1 MKPYYQDEWNTIYFG
16 DCLSI
21 LPDIGPDQVDV
32 IMTDPVWPNALP
44 ELKGSADPYGLF
56 AQTANYFPSIADR
69 LIVILGCDSD
79 PRFLLAVPAVMKFQ
93 RVTWLRRTPPGYKGT
108 LLYNADLAYVFGP
121 GYLVD
126 NGKRLLPGEYL
137 SGVSTGKKEWW
148 CQHPAY
154 RSPKQ
159 MEWLINNYTRTD
171 HTILD
176 PFMGVGGTVIAAR
189 VHGRKSIGIEIEEK
203 YCEITAKRCEQMV
216 MELKIE

>member
-1 MKPYYQDEWNTIYFG
+1 MKPYYQDDWVTIYHG
-16 DCLSI
+16 DCLGI
-21 LPDIGPDQVDV
+21 LPDIGPARAQV

-44 ELKGSADPYGLF
+44 ELEGSKDPYGLF
-56 AQTANYFPSIADR
+56 AQAAHYFPAIADR

-79 PRFLLAVPAVMKFQ
+79 PRFLLAVPVAMKFQ
-93 RVTWLRRTPPGYKGT
+93 RVTWMRRTPPGYKGT
-108 LLYNADLAYVFGP
+108 LLYNADLAYIFGP

-137 SGVSTGKKEWW
+137 SGVSSGKKAWW

-171 HTILD
+171 QAILD

-189 VHGRKSIGIEIEEK
+189 VHGRKSIGIEIEER

-216 MELKIE
+216 MDLRS